1 MGFLK
6 RTIFAR
12 STKVSFK
19 LGVDRFLIC
28 NEFQFVTTCWLFLRS
43 SADSALLGQCPFN
56 VYWMQKR
63 KTTNNKQGEKE
74 NTTNNKQGEKGKN
87 KRLTED
93 HEKRTYIRERERK
106 REPNQYI
113 YIYRLVITR
122 NRDGMNR

>member
-1 MGFLK
+1 
-6 RTIFAR
+6 
-12 STKVSFK
+12 
-19 LGVDRFLIC
+19 
-28 NEFQFVTTCWLFLRS
+28 
-43 SADSALLGQCPFN
+43 
-56 VYWMQKR
+56 MQKR